1 MLRPLPLGATTV
13 GLGLEQRN
21 GALAVAFGKIRMA
34 YGVQNILSR
43 TCLTLPPLDSF
54 QVQGIIS
61 SQGRAAAQARHVP
74 GYVYKSK
81 TRYLWSCE
89 TIRLSSYNYSTTS
102 VPNMTPFPT
111 LSKSK
116 SSPSVVILHFF

>member
-1 MLRPLPLGATTV
+1 MSSRLCHLFHPSVSGVAGWDPRRQDPTLLRPLPLGATTV

-43 TCLTLPPLDSF
+43 TYLTLPPLDSF

-81 TRYLWSCE
+81 TRYL
-89 TIRLSSYNYSTTS
+89 
-102 VPNMTPFPT
+102 
-111 LSKSK
+111 
-116 SSPSVVILHFF
+116 